1 MKLDYVD
8 LCDVCDSGSA
18 TNFSFTHMHV
28 AASFMWTLV
37 SISLTI

>member
-18 TNFSFTHMHV
+18 TNFSFTHICMLQPV
-28 AASFMWTLV
+28 LCG
-37 SISLTI
+37 L